1 MLMAKTNKLTKNDVL
16 HVAQL
21 SNLQL
26 TEEEIEKFTSQLTQ
40 IVEFVGELSE
50 VDTSGVDD
58 SVNVTG
64 LTNVMAEDE
73 INVINTLPVDKAT
86 SATNRTHNDLFMVPA
101 ILEGRTDK

>member
-1 MLMAKTNKLTKNDVL
+1 MAKTKKLTKDDVL

-26 TEEEIEKFTSQLTQ
+26 TEEEIKKFTPQLSK

-50 VDTSGVDD
+50 VDTSEIDA

-73 INVINTLPVDKAT
+73 INVVNTLPVDKAT
-86 SATNRTHNDLFMVPA
+86 SATDQIHNDLFKVPA